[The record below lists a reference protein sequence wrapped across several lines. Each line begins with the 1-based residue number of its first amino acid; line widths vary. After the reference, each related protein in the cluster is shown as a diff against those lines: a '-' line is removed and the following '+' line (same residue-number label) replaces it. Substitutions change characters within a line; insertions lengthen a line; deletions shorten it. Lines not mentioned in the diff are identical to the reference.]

1 MPIERLF
8 KRLSAAFGAEKPETA
23 SIPDNAISL
32 ATAAV
37 LLEIAHADES
47 FSDHERGQL
56 VEFLR
61 TEFQLSEQLVSEL
74 LELADRTRKD
84 SIDHWSLTNLI
95 RKSSSQ
101 DQRLDIVK
109 TMWRIVYSDG
119 LLSAHEDHLV
129 RKLGELL
136 GLERHVVIN
145 AKLAVT
151 AEGSGAG

>member
-1 MPIERLF
+1 MSIERLF
-8 KRLSAAFGAEKPETA
+8 NRLNAAFTGANQNSVTA
-23 SIPDNAISL
+23 PQSTVPL

-47 FSDHERGQL
+47 FSDKERAQL

-61 TEFQLSEQLVSEL
+61 ARFELTDEVVSDL
-74 LELADRTRKD
+74 LDVADRTRQN

-95 RKSSSQ
+95 RKNCSP

-109 TMWRIVYSDG
+109 AMWRIVYSDG
-119 LLSAHEDHLV
+119 FLSAHEDHMV

-136 GLERHVVIN
+136 GLERHVIID
-145 AKLAVT
+145 AKLALN
-151 AEGSGAG
+151 AGGSATN